1 MLKVEVNGDGADR
14 SIYATCTVHGCTK
27 KGGAMRISCFPDS
40 AIDFGNVTKHFE
52 THHFDLLS
60 VEDQDG
66 GNRNSGKKEVP
77 NSSSMPDFPDE
88 NEQKVHQAENERFHS
103 LSGSIMKKLRSR
115 M

>member
-1 MLKVEVNGDGADR
+1 
-14 SIYATCTVHGCTK
+14 
-27 KGGAMRISCFPDS
+27 MRISCFPDS

-66 GNRNSGKKEVP
+66 GNRKSGKKEVP

-103 LSGSIMKKLRSR
+103 LSGSIMNKLRSR